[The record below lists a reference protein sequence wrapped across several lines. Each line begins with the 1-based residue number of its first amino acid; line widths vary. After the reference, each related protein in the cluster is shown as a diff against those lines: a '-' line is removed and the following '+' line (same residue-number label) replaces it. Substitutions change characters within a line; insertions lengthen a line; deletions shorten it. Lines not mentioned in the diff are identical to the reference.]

1 MTLPGHVFSAY
12 EGVRGFDTTETVGP
26 KTARAFRRGGYRFA
40 VRYVRRDKPHASA
53 LKANEARTLL
63 STGIGLMIV
72 QYVESESAWTPTG
85 AKGARNGG
93 VAASECE
100 LLGVPWGV
108 TVWCDLEGIAPGT
121 SSQRV
126 IDYCN
131 AWHAAVSGSGY
142 TPGVYVGYRAGLT
155 PSQLYRALRF
165 THYWGA
171 YNLNSDQYPAVRGVQ
186 MKQGRARQADR
197 PSGVT
202 IDFQTDRVRADALG
216 GRPTLLALEG
226 WPELP

>member
-1 MTLPGHVFSAY
+1 MTLSGHVFSAPD
-12 EGVRGFDTTETVGP
+12 GVRGFDTAESVV
-26 KTARAFRRGGYRFA
+26 ASAALAFRRAGYRFA

-53 LKANEARTLL
+53 LKASEAKSLL
-63 STGIGLMIV
+63 NVGVGLMIV
-72 QYVESESAWTPTG
+72 QYVESESAWTPSAT
-85 AKGARNGG
+85 KGTRNGG

-100 LLGVPWGV
+100 LLGLPWGV
-108 TVWCDLEGIAPGT
+108 TVWCDLEGVAPGT

-131 AWHAAVSGSGY
+131 AWHAAVSGAGY
-142 TPGVYVGYRAGLT
+142 VPGVYVGYRAGLT
-155 PSQLYRALRF
+155 PTQLYRALRF

-171 YNLNSDQYPAVRGVQ
+171 YNLNVDRYPAVRGLQ
-186 MKQGRARQADR
+186 MKQSRARASDR
-197 PSGVT
+197 PRGVG

-216 GRPTLLALEG
+216 GRPTLVALDG

>member
-1 MTLPGHVFSAY
+1 MTLPGHVFSSPD
-12 EGVRGFDTTETVGP
+12 GVRGFDTTETVGP
-26 KTARAFRRGGYRFA
+26 KTAVAFRRSGYRFA

-53 LKANEARTLL
+53 LKASEARSLL
-63 STGIGLMIV
+63 ATGIGLMLV
-72 QYVESESAWTPTG
+72 QYVESESAWTPG
-85 AKGARNGG
+85 AAKGTKNGG

-108 TVWCDLEGIAPGT
+108 TVWCDLEGVAPGT

-131 AWHAAVSGSGY
+131 AWHAAVAGAGY

-155 PSQLYRALRF
+155 PRQLYRALRF

-171 YNLNSDQYPAVRGVQ
+171 YNLNVDQYPAVRGIQ
-186 MKQGRARQADR
+186 MKQGRARQSDR
-197 PSGVT
+197 PNGVT
-202 IDFQTDRVRADALG
+202 IDFQTDRIRADALG
-216 GRPTLLALEG
+216 GRPRLLALEG